1 MNTKDQVRVGT
12 QKIVQYFLQ
21 KPNIAALY
29 LFGSSAKRNNKHSRD
44 IDIAVM
50 FDPYDPNRE
59 GMEFLLYSADMQGIV
74 NKNVDLVCYNQSDPV
89 LRYEILKNGCLIFEG
104 NREARI
110 DLIVKTMV
118 DMEEC
123 QFFLDQGI
131 LLVREHLKK
140 SEAIRHE
147 QPT

>member
-1 MNTKDQVRVGT
+1 MNTRYRIKRHT

-29 LFGSSAKRNNKHSRD
+29 LFGSSAKRSNKRSRD

-59 GMEFLLYSADMQGIV
+59 GVEFLLYSADMQGIV
-74 NKNVDLVCYNQSDPV
+74 NKEVDLVCYNQADPV

-104 NREARI
+104 NRKARI
-110 DLIVKTMV
+110 DLAVKAMV

-123 QFFLDQGI
+123 QSFLDQGI
-131 LLVREHLKK
+131 LLIREHLKK
-140 SEAIRHE
+140 SEALCHE
-147 QPT
+147 QPA